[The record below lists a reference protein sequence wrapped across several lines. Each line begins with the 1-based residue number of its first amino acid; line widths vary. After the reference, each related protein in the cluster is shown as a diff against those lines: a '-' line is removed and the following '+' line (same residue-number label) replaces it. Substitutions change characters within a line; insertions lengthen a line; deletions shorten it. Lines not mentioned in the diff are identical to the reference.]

1 MSYFSCSGVGANIGG
16 GLSCSTLAFATPQL
30 AAKSSFI
37 AAVTQKW
44 SAARDPNV
52 PGRKKKE
59 KEEKEK
65 NAMLKN
71 YVSISERTSTCL
83 RYSCSY
89 RLGRARSM
97 V

>member
-1 MSYFSCSGVGANIGG
+1 MQHLGVCDTPIGSQIFLHSSSNAKVVG
-16 GLSCSTLAFATPQL
+16 STRSKRTF
-30 AAKSSFI
+30 
-37 AAVTQKW
+37 
-44 SAARDPNV
+44 
-52 PGRKKKE
+52 GRKKKE